1 MKKYFFIL
9 LIFGQMAFA
18 LPISM
23 TISNQEISAGFV
35 ATPIEINIGYPQS
48 SVSFQRFAGINVT
61 VSTPLFN
68 PYLNFNVYNY
78 RFLSFFAGANFEFG
92 NLPQAF
98 KSEKINEYGRIFL
111 DLAISVSLKNLYFYV
126 NYQRLVS
133 SVNLNVLNNI
143 FFIAPPNPYYP
154 PNALYLY
161 TSYDF
166 DWFKGENVIFSIFG
180 DANLNFSDG
189 FIFSTPSIELGLK
202 IFTNTSILN

>member
-1 MKKYFFIL
+1 
-9 LIFGQMAFA
+9 MAFA

-23 TISNQEISAGFV
+23 TISNQEVSLGLV
-35 ATPIEINIGYPQS
+35 ATPIEMNMGYPQS
-48 SVSFQRFAGINVT
+48 SISFQQLAGINVA

-68 PYLNFNVYNY
+68 PYLNFNIYNY
-78 RFLSFFAGANFEFG
+78 RFLSFFAGTNFEFG

-111 DLAISVSLKNLYFYV
+111 DLSASANLKDLYFFV
-126 NYQRLVS
+126 NYERLIS
-133 SVNLNVLNNI
+133 SVDLNVLNNI

-166 DWFKGENVIFSIFG
+166 DWFKDEKVIFRIFG
-180 DANLNFSDG
+180 DVNLNFSDG
-189 FIFSTPSIELGLK
+189 FIFSTPSIELGIRIL
-202 IFTNTSILN
+202 TNTSILN